1 MERRTRSYIQLI
13 KPGIT
18 LSNTYAATAGYFLAV
33 SMTGFRLTTMIGVL
47 GGVALIIASACVI
60 NNMVDRDRD
69 TKMKRTKGREIPAG
83 NISLVAA
90 SIFSIT
96 LGFIGFGLLFAWTNA
111 LTVMLGVLAYVWYIV
126 IYGIAK
132 RTTPLS
138 TIIGGVCGALPPVA
152 GYTAA
157 TNQLDATAWV
167 LFALLM
173 IWQLAHFYAIAIFRK
188 DDYAEAGLPIWSVR
202 YGTKSTKAQI
212 FFWVVIFALTAPLL
226 TLLGATGFTY
236 LAVMIV
242 LSLYWVYIGA
252 KYYSKLDNVK
262 WSRKMFGVSLIVLLA
277 MCAMIAIGG
286 FLP

>member
-18 LSNTYAATAGYFLAV
+18 LSNTFAAAAGYFLAV

-212 FFWVVIFALTAPLL
+212 FFWVVIVALTAPLL

-252 KYYSKLDNVK
+252 KYYSKLDDVK

-277 MCAMIAIGG
+277 MCTMIAIGG

>member
-18 LSNTYAATAGYFLAV
+18 LSNTFAAAAGYFLAV

-96 LGFIGFGLLFAWTNA
+96 LGFIGFGLLIVWTNM
-111 LTVMLGVLAYVWYIV
+111 LTVVLGVLAYVWYIV

-157 TNQLDATAWV
+157 TNQFDATAWV

-252 KYYSKLDNVK
+252 KYYSKLDDVK

-277 MCAMIAIGG
+277 MCTMIAIGG